1 MAFVMISLVAL
12 WTFNHSC
19 LGFIICI
26 FLALLTFVFIHSR
39 FTGAFNCRLRL
50 GFLFLFLCRIVWS
63 SRIFVIL
70 FGYSLLDFTFLLVQ
84 CKTLTFCTNSFTF
97 IIFIKTP
104 LALAA
109 EVLLRPSIRSLLYII
124 IIKVHEVFK
133 CINMR
138 LILDIKHSFPL
149 ELHLFLYTLKSV
161 IWKTLIKQLLLICQL
176 LILRR
181 KHVLVNIVVLFTK
194 AYFLHGDRA
203 LNVKGS
209 HISLTL

>member
-1 MAFVMISLVAL
+1 MTF
-12 WTFNHSC
+12 WTFNHIC
-19 LGFIICI
+19 LGFIGI

-39 FTGAFNCRLRL
+39 FTGAFNCRLDL
-50 GFLFLFLCRIVWS
+50 GLLFLFLCRIVWS

-97 IIFIKTP
+97 IIFIKAT

-109 EVLLRPSIRSLLYII
+109 KMLLRPSIRSLVYII
-124 IIKVHEVFK
+124 IIKVHKVFK

-138 LILDIKHSFPL
+138 LILDIKHSLPL
-149 ELHLFLYTLKSV
+149 KLHLFLYTLKGV
-161 IWKTLIKQLLLICQL
+161 IWKALIKQLLLICQL

-181 KHVLVNIVVLFTK
+181 KHVLVDIIILFAKTD
-194 AYFLHGDRA
+194 FLHGNRA
-203 LNVKGS
+203 LNVEGS
-209 HISLTL
+209 HVSLTL